1 MAERSDI
8 PPAEP
13 SELPVM
19 EAAET
24 PVAEP
29 AAAALLETRGLT
41 RQFGGLTAVDH
52 LSFEVRHGEILSLIG
67 PNGAGKTTV
76 FNVIRAIYPPSSGQ
90 ILFKGRLVAGV
101 TRPSPLQM
109 LLHPKSILRQRITV
123 SPKPDRVQRRGI
135 SRTFQSLRLCSNMS
149 VRENVLV
156 GYHSQL
162 RSTLFG
168 DIIKPPWVMRA
179 ERQAVDKA
187 REVLGSL
194 SPRLL
199 SRQEFRAADL
209 PYADR
214 RLLELAR
221 ALVSN
226 PDLLMLDEPTA
237 GMNPTEA
244 VEFMERIRRVRD
256 DGYTILLIEHNLGVV
271 MGVSD
276 RIVVLDYGVQIAEG
290 TPEEVRQ
297 NERVIE
303 AYLGRKATTA

>member
-1 MAERSDI
+1 V
-8 PPAEP
+8 AEP
-13 SELPVM
+13 
-19 EAAET
+19 AET

-29 AAAALLETRGLT
+29 ATEPLLETRELT
-41 RQFGGLTAVDH
+41 RQFGGLMAVDH
-52 LSFEVRHGEILSLIG
+52 LSFEVREGEILSLIG

-76 FNVIRAIYPPSSGQ
+76 FNVISGIYPPSSGQ
-90 ILFKGRLVAGV
+90 VLFKGRLVSGV
-101 TRPSPLQM
+101 TRPSLWQM
-109 LLHPKSILRQRITV
+109 VQHPQSMVTRQVVV
-123 SPKPDRVQRRGI
+123 SPKPDKVQRRGI
-135 SRTFQSLRLCSNMS
+135 SRTFQSLRLFQNMS
-149 VRENVLV
+149 VLENVLV

-168 DIIKPPWVMRA
+168 DIIKPPWVGRA
-179 ERQAVDKA
+179 ERDAVEQA

-199 SRQEFRAADL
+199 ARQDFRAADL
-209 PYADR
+209 AYADR

-226 PDLLMLDEPTA
+226 PALLMLDEPTA

-244 VEFMERIRRVRD
+244 AEFMERIRHVRD
-256 DGYTILLIEHNLGVV
+256 DGYTVLLIEHNLGVV

-290 TPEEVRQ
+290 KPEEIRQ